1 MPYLKVILAGPL
13 HIPPTPRHE
22 TFKELAENPAT
33 PFKPWIVLVEEV
45 EYLQVG
51 DLKPFL
57 GNISLK
63 VKIIELPPPREVAG
77 GRHKVSEA
85 LVGDESGCIY
95 LTLWDDHTL
104 KFEKG
109 NTIQLEKG
117 YVSVHRQSMRL
128 TNGKYGTITKIDEE
142 IPEANTDNNL
152 SDQLVKQKMRKTP
165 RGSNTSDSSNQEARM
180 PKKRRYWHQ
189 RR

>member
-1 MPYLKVILAGPL
+1 ML
-13 HIPPTPRHE
+13 
-22 TFKELAENPAT
+22 
-33 PFKPWIVLVEEV
+33 EEV

-63 VKIIELPPPREVAG
+63 VKIIELPVPREVAG
-77 GRHKVSEA
+77 GRHKISEA

-95 LTLWDDHTL
+95 LTLWDDHTS

-109 NTIQLEKG
+109 NTVNLEKG

-128 TNGKYGTITKIDEE
+128 TAGKYGTVTKIEDE
-142 IPEANTDNNL
+142 IPEVNTDNNL
-152 SDQLVKQKMRKTP
+152 SDQLVKEKARRPP
-165 RGSNTSDSSNQEARM
+165 RESNNRSGASDSSNQETRI
-180 PKKRRYWHQ
+180 PRKRKYWHQ

>member
-1 MPYLKVILAGPL
+1 ML
-13 HIPPTPRHE
+13 
-22 TFKELAENPAT
+22 
-33 PFKPWIVLVEEV
+33 EEV
-45 EYLQVG
+45 EYLLVD

-63 VKIIELPPPREVAG
+63 VKIIELPVPREIAG
-77 GRHKVSEA
+77 GRHKISEA

-95 LTLWDDHTL
+95 LTLWDDHTS

-109 NTIQLEKG
+109 NTVNLEKG

-128 TNGKYGTITKIDEE
+128 TAGKYGTVTKIEDEISE
-142 IPEANTDNNL
+142 VNTENNL
-152 SDQLVKQKMRKTP
+152 SDQLVKEKARKPP
-165 RGSNTSDSSNQEARM
+165 RESNNRSGASGSSNQETRI
-180 PKKRRYWHQ
+180 PRKRKYWHQ